1 MIAQDAISSIKTVH
15 AFGAQEKLIN
25 RYDEYLKEAHKE
37 GKKNSLI
44 FAVLFSNQT
53 FFVMSGTAL
62 GKPSNL
68 SKPSCCTQI
77 PLT

>member
-1 MIAQDAISSIKTVH
+1 MIAQDAISSIKTVY
-15 AFGAQEKLIN
+15 AFGAQEKLVN

-53 FFVMSGTAL
+53 FFVMSGIAL
-62 GKPSNL
+62 GKP
-68 SKPSCCTQI
+68 TD
-77 PLT
+77 PLRLW